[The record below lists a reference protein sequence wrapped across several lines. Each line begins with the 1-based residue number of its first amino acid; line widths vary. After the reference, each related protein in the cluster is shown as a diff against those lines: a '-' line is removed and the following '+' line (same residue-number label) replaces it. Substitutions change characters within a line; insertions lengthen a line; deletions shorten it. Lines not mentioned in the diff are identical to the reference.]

1 VSKWK
6 SLKWKNGKVSGKFS
20 CDVYLIVRKLILS
33 GVGVLALG
41 GLLFFATDVR
51 PQDVVLNDLRF
62 AALPATAKAPPGN
75 PATKDKVTLGRA
87 LFWDPILSGRK
98 DVACATCHH
107 PRFGYAENRDLSI
120 GVDGIGL
127 GASRH
132 FKPATTIPFVK
143 RNSQTILNTAFN
155 GMTDGG
161 AYDPSTAPMFWD
173 LRANSLEAQ
182 ALEPIKT
189 LEEMRS
195 DTYTEANA
203 IPTVVARLNA
213 VADYRD
219 LFARAFGGVRPI
231 TGDQLGQAL
240 ATFQRSLTASNAPFD
255 RYMRGAADAMSA
267 AQLRGMRRF
276 QRVGCINCH
285 RGPMFS
291 DYQVHVLGVPDNPL
305 LRVSDGGVDR
315 SYAFRTASLR
325 NLTHTAPYM
334 HNGVFDSLRDVLE
347 FYDDV
352 SGRRGR
358 ARNVHVSR
366 EQLDPLLRQLRDPD
380 DRAGDLIA
388 FLEALTDD
396 SFDRTVPARVP
407 SGLKPGGNI
416 Q

>member
-1 VSKWK
+1 M
-6 SLKWKNGKVSGKFS
+6 
-20 CDVYLIVRKLILS
+20 RKLILS
-33 GVGVLALG
+33 GIGGLALA

-51 PQDVVLNDLRF
+51 PQDVALNDVRF
-62 AALPATAKAPPGN
+62 AALPATAKAPPAN
-75 PATKDKVTLGRA
+75 PATKDKMSLGRI

-132 FKPATTIPFVK
+132 FKRATTIPFVK

-161 AYDPSTAPMFWD
+161 AYDPSIAPMFWD
-173 LRANSLEAQ
+173 LRATSLEAQ

-189 LEEMRS
+189 LEEMRG
-195 DTYTEANA
+195 DTYSEANA
-203 IPTVVARLNA
+203 IAGVVARLNG
-213 VADYRD
+213 VAEYRD
-219 LFARAFGGVRPI
+219 LFARAFGGARPI

-240 ATFQRSLTASNAPFD
+240 AAFQRSLTASNAPFD
-255 RYMRGAADAMSA
+255 RYMRGAADAMSD
-267 AQLRGMRRF
+267 AQVRGMRRF

-285 RGPMFS
+285 HGPMFS

-305 LRVSDGGVDR
+305 LQVSDAGVDQR
-315 SYAFRTASLR
+315 YAFRTASLR

-334 HNGVFDSLRDVLE
+334 HNGVFASLRDVLE

-358 ARNVHVSR
+358 ARNAHVSR

-388 FLEALTDD
+388 FLEALSDD
-396 SFDRTVPARVP
+396 SFDRTVPPRVP
-407 SGLKPGGNI
+407 SGLTPGGHI
-416 Q
+416 QN

>member
-1 VSKWK
+1 M
-6 SLKWKNGKVSGKFS
+6 
-20 CDVYLIVRKLILS
+20 RKLILG

-41 GLLFFATDVR
+41 GLLFFATEVR
-51 PQDVVLNDLRF
+51 PQNVALNDLRF
-62 AALPATAKAPPGN
+62 AALPAAPKTPAGN
-75 PATKDKVTLGRA
+75 PATKDKVALGRV
-87 LFWDPILSGRK
+87 LFWDPILSGRR

-132 FKPATTIPFVK
+132 FKTASTIPFVK

-155 GMTDGG
+155 GITDGG
-161 AYDPSTAPMFWD
+161 AHDPSTAPMFWD
-173 LRANSLEAQ
+173 LRVNGLEAQ

-189 LEEMRS
+189 LEEMRG

-203 IPTVVARLNA
+203 IPSVVARLNA
-213 VADYRD
+213 VAEYRD
-219 LFARAFGGVRPI
+219 LFARAFSGVRPI

-240 ATFQRSLTASNAPFD
+240 AAFQRSLTASNAPFD
-255 RYMRGAADAMSA
+255 RYLRGAPDAMSD

-285 RGPMFS
+285 HGPMFS
-291 DYQVHVLGVPDNPL
+291 DYQVHVLGVPDNPR
-305 LRVSDGGVDR
+305 LRVSDAGVDQR
-315 SYAFRTASLR
+315 YAFRTASLR
-325 NLTHTAPYM
+325 NLTYTAPYM

-358 ARNVHVSR
+358 ARNAHVSR

-388 FLEALTDD
+388 FLEALTDE
-396 SFDRTVPARVP
+396 SFDRTVPIRVP